1 MPARLARTLA
11 IVALAAFRAQAQ
23 AQTPLELAERLYERA
38 AMAEQVRPIPGQFAE
53 GLEEYRGKIPDP
65 VIADLDEA
73 AKKIFAEEALRGEIV
88 AAIAEK
94 MKPEDMVRTLDW
106 LDGLVGRRVTRAE
119 AGSASSVNQQNVQ
132 AYAESR
138 KKKAPN
144 PKRDRAIA
152 DLIRATGAVELGA
165 SLIEAITLGIA
176 VGTDATQPVEKRI
189 GLPGL
194 RARQRAAMPPEK
206 VREAMGATLPPMY
219 AYIYREISDA
229 DLAAYVRFSASPLGQ
244 RYNEA
249 ASVALTGALAR
260 ASVRVGEMLPAAQE
274 KKEI

>member
-11 IVALAAFRAQAQ
+11 VAALAAFQAQ

-38 AMAEQVRPIPGQFAE
+38 AMAEQIRPIAAQFTE

-65 VIADLDEA
+65 VIADIAEA
-73 AKKIFAEEALRGEIV
+73 ARKIFAEEALRAEIV
-88 AAIAEK
+88 AAIAQK

-106 LDGLVGRRVTRAE
+106 LDGLTGRRVTLAE
-119 AGSASSVNQQNVQ
+119 ASSASSANAQNVR

-138 KKKAPN
+138 KKKPPN
-144 PKRDRAIA
+144 PKRDAAIA

-165 SLIEAITLGIA
+165 SLIEAIALGIA
-176 VGTDATQPVEKRI
+176 VGTDATEPVEKRI

-194 RARQRAAMPPEK
+194 RARLRAAMPPEK

-219 AYIYREISDA
+219 AYIYREVSDA
-229 DLAAYVRFSASPLGQ
+229 DLAAYVKFSASPLGR

-249 ASVALTGALAR
+249 ASGALTGALAG

-274 KKEI
+274 KKQV

>member
-1 MPARLARTLA
+1 MPARF
-11 IVALAAFRAQAQ
+11 ALAVAAIAAFQAQ

-38 AMAEQVRPIPGQFAE
+38 AMAEQVRPISGQFAE

-65 VIADLDEA
+65 LIADIGES
-73 AKKIFAEEALRGEIV
+73 AKKIFAEEALRGEII
-88 AAIAEK
+88 AALAKK

-106 LDGLVGRRVTRAE
+106 LDGLAGRRVTRAE
-119 AGSASSVNQQNVQ
+119 ASSASSVNAQSVR

-138 KKKAPN
+138 RKKPPN
-144 PKRDRAIA
+144 PKRDAAIA

-165 SLIEAITLGIA
+165 RLIEAIALGIA
-176 VGTDATQPVEKRI
+176 VGTDAAQPVEKRI

-194 RARQRAAMPPEK
+194 RARQRVAMPPEK

-219 AYIYREISDA
+219 AYIYRDVSDA
-229 DLAAYVRFSASPLGQ
+229 DLAAYVKFSASPLGQ

-249 ASVALTGALAR
+249 ASGALTGALAR

-274 KKEI
+274 KKQI